1 MGARWGAR
9 GGAPWRQGGKRGLG
23 AADTVGKGCCHARG
37 VLEQQTCFYPLGP
50 SVHCGADETQVCL
63 IATVQGF
70 SPSDLDL
77 LKKVPIKLGGGRA
90 TLPLSDLLPAAC
102 VADLERICDDF
113 ARQ

>member
-1 MGARWGAR
+1 M
-9 GGAPWRQGGKRGLG
+9 
-23 AADTVGKGCCHARG
+23 
-37 VLEQQTCFYPLGP
+37 
-50 SVHCGADETQVCL
+50 
-63 IATVQGF
+63 QGF

-77 LKKVPIKLGGGRA
+77 LKKVPIKLGGGRV